1 MKRHLLTIAA
11 AVSLA
16 CFSLPASAGSID
28 PTLQGIMSSIDAP
41 DRLPVIIRFK
51 DTVDIKTLRREARL
65 LAKAMH
71 PDNAKKERKARRQ
84 LKRKMLVTALKT
96 AARNSRREVRQLLRS
111 YGEKPALKLIWARN
125 MVVANIPA
133 DLLEPVAE
141 LPGVESVTLDITLQ
155 GPGDG
160 TPPVAPTFWNLP
172 ATGVEPIWATGNTG
186 QDVVVASLDTGVDA
200 AHPDLGPRW
209 RGGANSWFDPHG
221 QHATPA
227 DLNGHG
233 TQVMGLIV
241 GGGALGYQIG
251 MAPGAQ
257 WIAAKIFDNNN
268 QSILSAIHEAYQWI
282 LDPDGDAATDDAPD
296 IVNNSW
302 VLQSTI
308 NQCNQEFQPDIALL
322 KEAEIAVV
330 FSAGNYGPN
339 ADTSVSPANDP
350 AAVSV
355 GGVDQQLNIDVQSSR
370 GAGACDGGIYP
381 HLVAPGDGVL
391 TADRVPIYY
400 NVVSGTSFAV
410 AHLAGAMAVLKSA
423 FPDATVSQLETSLI
437 DTSTDLG
444 AVGPDDTFG
453 YGMLNVAAAYTWLED
468 TLGTGSSDP
477 GALAFSASAYSV
489 DENVATLNVTVTR
502 SGGSAGAVSV
512 DYATSD
518 GTAIAGQDYQA
529 TSGTLDFADGETS
542 QSFSVVVLDDA
553 LYEGDE
559 SFSISL
565 SNPQG
570 GATLGALQSA
580 QAVVLDDDPAPQ
592 PGTLALA
599 SGSYSVSEGGA
610 SIQFTVQRSAGSDGV
625 VTVDYATADGSAT
638 AGSDYTASAGTLTL
652 LDGQVSASFSVTIL
666 DDSEFE
672 GDEEFGVTLSAP
684 GGGATLGTP
693 AGATTTIVD
702 NDPPPGPVDN
712 DGDGYAVDVDC
723 NDANASIYPGAPE
736 TKHDGI
742 DQDCNGYDLTID
754 VTRARFVSAQN
765 KLVVWATS
773 TLGNQAGLSMTIELA
788 SGGSVTKP
796 LNWSAKKGR
805 WQKTLKNFTS
815 TYGAIPV
822 AVSVTGVEGSEN
834 SAVQQ
839 R

>member
-1 MKRHLLTIAA
+1 MEPIAA
-11 AVSLA
+11 
-16 CFSLPASAGSID
+16 
-28 PTLQGIMSSIDAP
+28 
-41 DRLPVIIRFK
+41 
-51 DTVDIKTLRREARL
+51 
-65 LAKAMH
+65 
-71 PDNAKKERKARRQ
+71 
-84 LKRKMLVTALKT
+84 
-96 AARNSRREVRQLLRS
+96 
-111 YGEKPALKLIWARN
+111 
-125 MVVANIPA
+125 
-133 DLLEPVAE
+133 

-160 TPPVAPTFWNLP
+160 TPPGAPTFWNLP

-200 AHPDLGPRW
+200 AHPDLGSRW

-268 QSILSAIHEAYQWI
+268 QSTLSAIHEAYQWI
-282 LDPDGDAATDDAPD
+282 LDPDGDAVTDDAPD

-308 NQCNQEFQPDIALL
+308 NQCNQEFQADIALL

-339 ADTSVSPANDP
+339 VDTSVSPANDP

-391 TADRVPIYY
+391 TTDRVPIYY

-437 DTSTDLG
+437 DTTTDLG
-444 AVGPDDTFG
+444 TLGPDDTFG
-453 YGMLNVAAAYTWLED
+453 YGMLNVAAAYAWLED
-468 TLGTGSSDP
+468 SLGGGGIGP
-477 GALAFSASAYSV
+477 GVFEFNASAYSV
-489 DENVATLNVTVTR
+489 DENVASLSVTVTR
-502 SGGSAGAVSV
+502 TGGTAGAVSV

-529 TSGTLDFADGETS
+529 SAGTLNFADGETS
-542 QSFSVVVLDDA
+542 QNFTVAVLDDS

-559 SFSISL
+559 NFSISL
-565 SNPQG
+565 NNPQG
-570 GATLGALQSA
+570 GATLGALQNA
-580 QAVVLDDDPAPQ
+580 QAVLLDDDPAPQ
-592 PGTLALA
+592 HGTLALSA
-599 SGSYSVSEGGA
+599 SNYSLSEGGI
-610 SIQFTVQRSAGSDGV
+610 SVQFTVLRSAGSDGV
-625 VTVDYATADGSAT
+625 VTVNYATADGSAT
-638 AGSDYTASAGTLTL
+638 AGSDYTAAAGTLTL
-652 LDGQVSASFSVTIL
+652 LDGQASVNFSIAII

-672 GDEEFGVTLSAP
+672 GDENFGVALSNP
-684 GGGATLGTP
+684 GGGATLGVPT
-693 AGATTTIVD
+693 GATTTIVD
-702 NDPPPGPVDN
+702 NDPPPGPVDS

-736 TKHDGI
+736 IKHDGI

-773 TLGNQAGLSMTIELA
+773 ARGNQAGLSMTIGLA

-796 LNWSAKKGR
+796 LKWSAKRGR
-805 WQKTLKNFTS
+805 WQKTLKNFTT

-822 AVSVTGVEGSEN
+822 AVTVSGVEGTES
-834 SAVQQ
+834 SAVDQ

>member
-1 MKRHLLTIAA
+1 MKRPLLTFAMA
-11 AVSLA
+11 MSLA
-16 CFSLPASAGSID
+16 CFSLPVSAGNID
-28 PTLQGIMSSIDAP
+28 RVLQEVVSSIDAP

-51 DTVDIKTLRREARL
+51 NTVDIKALRREAQL
-65 LAKAMH
+65 LAKTMH
-71 PDNAKKERKARRQ
+71 PDDARQERKARGQ
-84 LKRKMLVTALKT
+84 LKRKMLVKALKS
-96 AARNSRREVRQLLRS
+96 AARNSERDVRKLLRS
-111 YGEKPALKLIWARN
+111 YGEKTALKLIWARN
-125 MVVANIPA
+125 MVVANVPA
-133 DLLEPVAE
+133 DLLEPLAA
-141 LPGVESVTLDITLQ
+141 LPGVESVILDITVQ

-160 TPPVAPTFWNLP
+160 TPPAAPTYWNLP
-172 ATGVEPIWATGNTG
+172 ATGVEPIWAIGNTG

-209 RGGANSWFDPHG
+209 RGGTNSWFDPHG

-241 GGGALGYQIG
+241 GGDALGYQIG

-257 WIAAKIFDNNN
+257 WIAAKIFDNSN
-268 QSILSAIHEAYQWI
+268 QSTLSAIHEAYQWI
-282 LDPDGDAATDDAPD
+282 LDPDDDAATDDAPN

-308 NQCNQEFQPDIALL
+308 NQCNQEFQPDINLL
-322 KEAEIAVV
+322 KESEIAVL

-339 ADTSVSPANDP
+339 PDTSVSPANDP
-350 AAVSV
+350 AALAV
-355 GGVDQQLNIDVQSSR
+355 GGVDQQLNIDIQSSR

-423 FPDATVSQLETSLI
+423 FPDATVSQLETSLM

-444 AVGPDDTFG
+444 VFGPDDTYG
-453 YGMLNVAAAYTWLED
+453 HGMLNVAAAYAWLED
-468 TLGTGSSDP
+468 NLGGGGP
-477 GALAFSASAYSV
+477 GEFEFSASVYSV
-489 DENVATLNVTVTR
+489 DENVASLSVTVTR
-502 SGGSAGAVSV
+502 SGGTTGVVSV
-512 DYATSD
+512 DHATSD

-529 TSGTLDFADGETS
+529 SAGTLNFADGETS
-542 QSFSVVVLDDA
+542 QNFTLVVLDDS

-559 SFSISL
+559 HFSITL

-570 GATLGALQSA
+570 GATLGALQDA
-580 QAVVLDDDPAPQ
+580 QVVLLDDDPVPQ
-592 PGTLALA
+592 PGTLSLSA
-599 SGSYSVSEGGA
+599 SSYSVSEDGL
-610 SIQFTVQRSAGSDGV
+610 SVQFTVQRSAGSDGV

-652 LDGQVSASFSVTIL
+652 LDGQTSTSFSVTII

-672 GDEEFGVTLSAP
+672 GDEEFAVTLSNPA
-684 GGGATLGTP
+684 GGATLGAP
-693 AGATTTIVD
+693 SAATTTIVE
-702 NDPPPGPVDN
+702 NDPLPGPVDN

-723 NDANASIYPGAPE
+723 NDADASIYPGAPE

-754 VTRARFVSAQN
+754 VTRARFVSSQD

-773 TLGNQAGLSMTIELA
+773 DLGNQAGLSMTIDLA
-788 SGGSVTKP
+788 GGGSVTKP
-796 LNWSAKKGR
+796 LNWSAKQGR
-805 WQKTLKNFTS
+805 WQRVLKKFTT
-815 TYGAIPV
+815 TYGAVPV
-822 AVSVTGVEGSEN
+822 AVTVTGVEGTES
-834 SAVQQ
+834 SAVDQ